1 MKYPNDTTK
10 GEQSP
15 DVPESIHEIMQSG
28 LEMKLYMVQHHA
40 QMAYV
45 LAGELLN
52 EELVHLTGEKHER
65 DKRLGGRYRRWGT
78 NPGSVRIDGE
88 RVPIRVPRVRDVE
101 VSRERPL
108 ESYQHLKKGIDIDE
122 KLEKSILLG
131 LSTRDY
137 ASLSGSFLDGFGISQ
152 SSVSRAFQERS
163 SKALETF
170 EERRFDDET
179 FLALWID
186 GKFGETVRHMARHQ
200 VVICMGLTGDGRKIP
215 LGFVETTTENAEAVK
230 GLLQR
235 LIRRGLSFEGGILCI
250 IDGSKGLLKAVR
262 EVFGEY
268 AAVQRCQWHKR
279 ENVASYLSEKDKPLY
294 RRRLQLAYEKPT
306 YDQAR
311 EVLVDIHRELQGVNR
326 SAANSL
332 MEGLEE
338 TLTLHRLGIF
348 EELGRSLK
356 TTNAIES
363 LNSQLSKYLRR
374 VKHWMHSDQRQRWV
388 TMAILEAEYNMR
400 RIQHPEQLPLLRAA
414 LQENIKRNQTKNAEA
429 ESVHE
434 VNSN

>member
-1 MKYPNDTTK
+1 MKYLNDTTE

-15 DVPESIHEIMQSG
+15 HVPESIQEIMQSG
-28 LEMKLYMVQHHA
+28 LEMKLHMVQHHA

-65 DKRLGGRYRRWGT
+65 DKPLGGRFRRWGT

-101 VSRERPL
+101 VSREHPL

-137 ASLSGSFLDGFGISQ
+137 AGLAGSFLDGFGISQ

-170 EERRFDDET
+170 EERRFDGDE

-186 GKFGETVRHMARHQ
+186 GKYLARHQ
-200 VVICMGLTGDGRKIP
+200 VVICMGLTNDGRKIP

-250 IDGSKGLLKAVR
+250 IDGSKGLYKAVR

-279 ENVASYLSEKDKPLY
+279 ENVASYLSKKDKALY

-306 YDQAR
+306 YDQAK
-311 EVLVDIHRELQGVNR
+311 EVLVDIHRELQGLNR
-326 SAANSL
+326 NAANSL

-363 LNSQLSKYLRR
+363 LNSQLGKYLRR

-388 TMAILEAEYNMR
+388 AMALLEAEYNMR
-400 RIQHPEQLPLLRAA
+400 RIQHPEQLPLLKAA
-414 LQENIKRNQTKNAEA
+414 LNENIKRIRKNSAET
-429 ESVHE
+429 ELVHE
-434 VNSN
+434 TSFN

>member
-1 MKYPNDTTK
+1 MKYLNDTTK

-15 DVPESIHEIMQSG
+15 YVPESIHEIMRSG
-28 LEMKLYMVQHHA
+28 LEMKLHMVQHHA

-52 EELVHLTGEKHER
+52 DELEYLTGEKHER
-65 DKRLGGRYRRWGT
+65 DKPLGGRFRRWGT
-78 NPGSVRIDGE
+78 NPGSVRIDGQ
-88 RVPIRVPRVRDVE
+88 RVPIRVPRVRDIE
-101 VSRERPL
+101 DERERPL

-186 GKFGETVRHMARHQ
+186 GKYLARHQ
-200 VVICMGLTGDGRKIP
+200 VVICMGLTSDGRKIP

-250 IDGSKGLLKAVR
+250 IDGSKGLYKAVR

-311 EVLVDIHRELQGVNR
+311 EVLVDIHRELQGLNR

-363 LNSQLSKYLRR
+363 LNSQLGKYLRR
-374 VKHWMHSDQRQRWV
+374 VKHWRHSDQRQRWV

-414 LQENIKRNQTKNAEA
+414 LQENIKRNRKKSAEN
-429 ESVHE
+429 EPVHE
-434 VNSN
+434 ASFN

>member
-1 MKYPNDTTK
+1 MKYLNDTTE

-15 DVPESIHEIMQSG
+15 HVPESIQEIMQSG
-28 LEMKLYMVQHHA
+28 LEMKLHMVQHHA

-65 DKRLGGRYRRWGT
+65 DKPLGGRFRRWGT

-137 ASLSGSFLDGFGISQ
+137 AGLAGSFLDGFGISQ

-170 EERRFDDET
+170 EERRFDGDE

-186 GKFGETVRHMARHQ
+186 GKYARAPSSGDLH
-200 VVICMGLTGDGRKIP
+200 GLNKRRAQDSAG
-215 LGFVETTTENAEAVK
+215 
-230 GLLQR
+230 
-235 LIRRGLSFEGGILCI
+235 IRRDYDREC
-250 IDGSKGLLKAVR
+250 GSRQGASAAPHSSWTLVR
-262 EVFGEY
+262 GRNTV
-268 AAVQRCQWHKR
+268 HH
-279 ENVASYLSEKDKPLY
+279 
-294 RRRLQLAYEKPT
+294 RRIERA
-306 YDQAR
+306 
-311 EVLVDIHRELQGVNR
+311 LQGGAGGFR
-326 SAANSL
+326 
-332 MEGLEE
+332 
-338 TLTLHRLGIF
+338 
-348 EELGRSLK
+348 
-356 TTNAIES
+356 
-363 LNSQLSKYLRR
+363 
-374 VKHWMHSDQRQRWV
+374 
-388 TMAILEAEYNMR
+388 
-400 RIQHPEQLPLLRAA
+400 
-414 LQENIKRNQTKNAEA
+414 
-429 ESVHE
+429 
-434 VNSN
+434 